1 MKDFLKDE
9 IKETEAFT
17 FKLLTP
23 SKWYDSNQRGL
34 KLKEVY
40 DDPPIFTG
48 KTKPIVTGTTN

>member
-40 DDPPIFTG
+40 DDPPIHL
-48 KTKPIVTGTTN
+48 